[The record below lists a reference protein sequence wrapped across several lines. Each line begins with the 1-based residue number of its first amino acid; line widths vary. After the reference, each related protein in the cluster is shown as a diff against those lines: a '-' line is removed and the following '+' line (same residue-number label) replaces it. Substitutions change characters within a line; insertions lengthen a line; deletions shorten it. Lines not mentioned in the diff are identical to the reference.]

1 MRIRHCSSVV
11 FSSDLVKLPRL
22 RGRDAD
28 IPQGAPA
35 AVLGPDL
42 LAPQAVEPHEVA
54 EALRLAV
61 PGLLHNAS
69 IGGGKRIGFRS
80 HLAAYL
86 VHQDQRARIVV
97 HAKDM
102 VTVSNAIQDVMQ
114 N

>member
-28 IPQGAPA
+28 RPQGAPA

-42 LAPQAVEPHEVA
+42 LAPQAVEPHEVP

-61 PGLLHNAS
+61 PGILDKAG
-69 IGGGKRIGFRS
+69 IGGGKRICYRR
-80 HLAAYL
+80 HLAAYR
-86 VHQDQRARIVV
+86 VHLEQRALLAFHTLPLAPR
-97 HAKDM
+97 
-102 VTVSNAIQDVMQ
+102 
-114 N
+114 